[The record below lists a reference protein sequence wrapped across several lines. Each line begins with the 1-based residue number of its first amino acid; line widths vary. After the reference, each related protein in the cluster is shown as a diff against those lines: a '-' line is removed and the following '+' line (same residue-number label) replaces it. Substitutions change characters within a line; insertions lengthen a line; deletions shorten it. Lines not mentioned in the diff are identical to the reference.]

1 MPAAEVIPTIR
12 RYLSFE
18 ALFALVVLATAF
30 VRFYHL
36 NLKLFHH
43 DEAIHAWFSYEL
55 LTKGTY
61 TYDPMY
67 HGPIIYYITAGMFRL
82 FGDSDLVARLVP
94 ALLGVLIVVLVYFVY
109 RLGYLDKRQSLLA
122 GLLIMLSPD
131 LVYFSR
137 FLRHDIF
144 MLFFTFLFVVATL
157 YYIERKQLRFAAIMG
172 LAAGLALSCKEEM
185 PLVLILFGVY
195 FLYLIVRKK
204 VTLPPTKS
212 LLRDLA
218 IGALIAAGVMIVL
231 YSFFGL
237 HVDTLWT
244 GPVKAVEHWLSMHN
258 QQRLGGP
265 PYFYL
270 LLFGMYEVPI
280 VILAGASVVSYAVV
294 RLWRGRRR
302 DRVAAAAAE
311 IDAMAGVAPVAP
323 VAPKVPVF
331 DRRDEFFKFCLVWMA
346 GTMLMYAYIGEK
358 VPWLIIQQLLPMCL
372 AATWCLRS
380 KPPEERMVRHN
391 AWKWVTIAFLLFSIF
406 APIYGFGLLYT
417 TNHVQFVRED
427 ISEPIV
433 QVQNSED
440 LRGLFAD
447 MEAANKVVIASQNY
461 WPLPWYYRGDRWD
474 KVQFYGNK
482 IDENSVLSQNANVV
496 IADSGTSYDSLPG
509 YDKRTIKLNY
519 WFSWYDNQDR
529 IPEYYFKR
537 DGKLGSMN
545 LDVFTRTASSA
556 TVVPPVPLG

>member
-1 MPAAEVIPTIR
+1 MPAAEVSATIR

-18 ALFALVVLATAF
+18 ALFALLVLVTGF
-30 VRFYHL
+30 TRFYHL
-36 NLKLFHH
+36 NLKLLHH

-61 TYDPMY
+61 SYDPMY
-67 HGPIIYYITAGMFRL
+67 HGPVLYYITSGMFRL
-82 FGDSDLVARLVP
+82 FGDSDLVGRLVP

-109 RLGYLDKRQSLLA
+109 RLGYLDQRQSLLG

-144 MLFFTFLFVVATL
+144 MLFFTFLLVVAVL
-157 YYIERKQLRFAAIMG
+157 YYIERKQLRFAALAG

-185 PLVLILFGVY
+185 PLILILFGAY
-195 FLYLIVRKK
+195 FLFLVVRKR
-204 VTLPPTKS
+204 VTLPPTKV

-218 IGALIAAGVMIVL
+218 IAVLIAAGVMAVL

-237 HVDTLWT
+237 HIDTLWT
-244 GPVKAVEHWLSMHN
+244 GPVKAIEHWLSMHN

-265 PYFYL
+265 PYFYV
-270 LLFGMYEVPI
+270 LLFGLYEVPI
-280 VILAGASVVSYAVV
+280 VILAGASVVSYAVL
-294 RLWRGRRR
+294 RLRGRAKARI
-302 DRVAAAAAE
+302 AAVSAE
-311 IDAMAGVAPVAP
+311 IDELTGAAPAVRKTPAI
-323 VAPKVPVF
+323 
-331 DRRDEFFKFCLVWMA
+331 DRRAEFFKFCLVWMA
-346 GTMLMYAYIGEK
+346 GTMLMYSYIGEK

-372 AATWCLRS
+372 VATWCLRE
-380 KPPEERMVRHN
+380 KPPEERVVRHN
-391 AWKWVTIAFLLFSIF
+391 AWKWVTVAFLVFSIF

-417 TNHVQFVRED
+417 THHVQFVRED

-440 LRGLFAD
+440 LRGVFAD
-447 MEAANKVVIASQNY
+447 MNAANKVVIASQNY
-461 WPLPWYYRGDRWD
+461 WPLPWYFRGDRWN
-474 KVQFYGNK
+474 KIQFYGNR
-482 IDENSVLSQNANVV
+482 IDESAVLTQDADVV
-496 IADSGTSYDSLPG
+496 LTDSGSSYDSLPG

-519 WFSWYDNQDR
+519 WFSWYDNQNR
-529 IPEYYFKR
+529 VPEYYLKR

-545 LDVFTRTASSA
+545 LDVFTKIGPLEET
-556 TVVPPVPLG
+556 PPAVPLG

>member
-1 MPAAEVIPTIR
+1 
-12 RYLSFE
+12 
-18 ALFALVVLATAF
+18 
-30 VRFYHL
+30 
-36 NLKLFHH
+36 
-43 DEAIHAWFSYEL
+43 
-55 LTKGTY
+55 
-61 TYDPMY
+61 
-67 HGPIIYYITAGMFRL
+67 
-82 FGDSDLVARLVP
+82 
-94 ALLGVLIVVLVYFVY
+94 VLIVVLVYFVY
-109 RLGYLDKRQSLLA
+109 RLGYLDQRQSLLA

-157 YYIERKQLRFAAIMG
+157 YYVERKQLRFAGLMG

-185 PLVLILFGVY
+185 PLILILFGAY
-195 FLYLIVRKK
+195 FVFLIWRKK
-204 VTLPPTKS
+204 VTLPPWKVFA
-212 LLRDLA
+212 RDMA
-218 IGALIAAGVMIVL
+218 VGVLIAAGVMIVL

-244 GPVKAVEHWLSMHN
+244 GPVKAIEHWLAMHN

-265 PYFYL
+265 PYFYV
-270 LLFGMYEVPI
+270 LLFGLYEVPI

-294 RLWRGRRR
+294 RLWRGRSKARI
-302 DRVAAAAAE
+302 AAAQAE
-311 IDAMAGVAPVAP
+311 IDQLAGVAPATPAKPLV
-323 VAPKVPVF
+323 

-372 AATWCLRS
+372 VATWCIRS
-380 KPPEERMVRHN
+380 KPPEERLVQWN
-391 AWKWVTIAFLLFSIF
+391 GWKWVTVAFLLVAIF
-406 APIYGFGLLYT
+406 VPVYGVGLLYT
-417 TNHVQFVRED
+417 THHVQFVRED

-440 LRGLFAD
+440 LRGVFAD
-447 MEAANKVVIASQNY
+447 MDAANKVVIASQNY

-474 KVQFYGNK
+474 KIQFYGNR
-482 IDENSVLSQNANVV
+482 IDETAV
-496 IADSGTSYDSLPG
+496 IAQDADVVLTDSGSSYEFLPG
-509 YDKRTIKLNY
+509 YEKRTVKLNY

-529 IPEYYFKR
+529 IPAYYFAR

-545 LDVFTRTASSA
+545 LDVFTKIGPIGEAPPA
-556 TVVPPVPLG
+556 PEVPVV

>member
-43 DEAIHAWFSYEL
+43 DEAIHAWFSWEL

-67 HGPIIYYITAGMFRL
+67 HGPILYYITAGMFRI
-82 FGDSDLVARLVP
+82 FGDSDLVGRLVP

-109 RLGYLDKRQSLLA
+109 RLGYLDQRQSLLA

-144 MLFFTFLFVVATL
+144 MLFFTFLLVVAVL
-157 YYIERKQLRFAAIMG
+157 YYIERKQLRFAALAG
-172 LAAGLALSCKEEM
+172 LSAGLALSCKEEM
-185 PLVLILFGVY
+185 PLIIILFGAY
-195 FLYLIVRKK
+195 FLYLVVRKK
-204 VTLPPTKS
+204 VTLPPTKVF
-212 LLRDLA
+212 LRDLA
-218 IGALIAAGVMIVL
+218 VAVLIVAGVMAVL

-244 GPVKAVEHWLSMHN
+244 GPVKAIEHWLSMHN

-265 PYFYL
+265 PYFYV
-270 LLFGMYEVPI
+270 LLFGLYEVPI
-280 VILAGASVVSYAVV
+280 VILAGASVVSYAVL
-294 RLWRGRRR
+294 RLRGRARAR
-302 DRVAAAAAE
+302 LAAAAAE
-311 IDAMAGVAPVAP
+311 IDELTGVAPAT
-323 VAPKVPVF
+323 PKPPAV
-331 DRRDEFFKFCLVWMA
+331 DRRNEFFIFCLVWMA
-346 GTMLMYAYIGEK
+346 GTMLMYGYIGEK

-372 AATWCLRS
+372 AATWCLRE
-380 KPPEERMVRHN
+380 KPPEERVVRHD
-391 AWKWVTIAFLLFSIF
+391 AWKWVTVAFIVFSVF
-406 APIYGFGLLYT
+406 APIYGLGLAYT
-417 TNHVQFVRED
+417 THHVQFVRED

-440 LRGLFAD
+440 LRGVFAD
-447 MEAANKVVIASQNY
+447 MNAADRVVIASQNY
-461 WPLPWYYRGDRWD
+461 WPLPWYFRGDRWD
-474 KVQFYGNK
+474 KIQFYGNR
-482 IDENSVLSQNANVV
+482 IDESAVLAQDPDVV
-496 IADSGTSYDSLPG
+496 LADSGSSYASLPG
-509 YDKRTIKLNY
+509 YDRRTVKLNY
-519 WFSWYDNQDR
+519 WYSHYDNQDR

-545 LDVFTRTASSA
+545 LDVFTRIGPLEGTA
-556 TVVPPVPLG
+556 PPAVPLG

>member
-1 MPAAEVIPTIR
+1 MPAAEVIQTIR

-18 ALFALVVLATAF
+18 VLFGLLVLATAF
-30 VRFYHL
+30 TRFYNL

-43 DEAIHAWFSYEL
+43 DEAIHAWFSWEL

-67 HGPIIYYITAGMFRL
+67 HGPLLYYITAGMFRI
-82 FGDSDLVARLVP
+82 FGDSDLVGRLVP

-109 RLGYLDKRQSLLA
+109 RLGYLDQRQSLLA

-157 YYIERKQLRFAAIMG
+157 YYIERKQLRFAALMG
-172 LAAGLALSCKEEM
+172 LAAGLALSLKEEM
-185 PLVLILFGVY
+185 PLILILFGVY
-195 FLYLIVRKK
+195 FAYLVVRKK
-204 VTLPPTKS
+204 VTLPPAKI
-212 LLRDLA
+212 LLRDLGVA
-218 IGALIAAGVMIVL
+218 VLVGAGVMIVL

-237 HVDTLWT
+237 HIDTLWT
-244 GPVKAVEHWLSMHN
+244 GPVKAIEHWLSMHN

-265 PYFYL
+265 PYFYV
-270 LLFGMYEVPI
+270 LLFGLYEVPI
-280 VILAGASVVSYAVV
+280 VILAGASVVSYAVL
-294 RLWRGRRR
+294 RLRGRSKARR
-302 DRVAAAAAE
+302 DAVATE
-311 IDAMAGVAPVAP
+311 IDELTGVPPAV
-323 VAPKVPVF
+323 PKPRAI
-331 DRRDEFFKFCLVWMA
+331 DRRAEFFIFCLVWMA

-372 AATWCLRS
+372 AATWCLRE
-380 KPPEERMVRHN
+380 KPPEERLIRWN
-391 AWKWVTIAFLLFSIF
+391 GWKWVTVAFLLFAVF
-406 APIYGFGLLYT
+406 VPIYGFGLLYT

-440 LRGLFAD
+440 LRGLFAE
-447 MEAANKVVIASQNY
+447 MNAADKVVIASQNY
-461 WPLPWYYRGDRWD
+461 WPLPWYYRGDRWN
-474 KVQFYGNK
+474 KIQFYGNK
-482 IDENSVLSQNANVV
+482 IDESAVLAQNPDIVLT
-496 IADSGTSYDSLPG
+496 DSGSSYDSLPG
-509 YDKRTIKLNY
+509 YEKRTIKLNY
-519 WFSWYDNQDR
+519 WFSIYDNQDR
-529 IPEYYFKR
+529 IPEWYFKR

-545 LDVFTRTASSA
+545 IDVFARISSSGTA
-556 TVVPPVPLG
+556 PPAVPLG

>member
-1 MPAAEVIPTIR
+1 M
-12 RYLSFE
+12 
-18 ALFALVVLATAF
+18 VLATGF

-43 DEAIHAWFSYEL
+43 DEAIHSWFSYEL

-67 HGPIIYYITAGMFRL
+67 HGPVLYYITAGMFRI

-109 RLGYLDKRQSLLA
+109 RLGYLDQRQSLLA

-144 MLFFTFLFVVATL
+144 MLFFTFLLVVSLL
-157 YYIERKQLRFAAIMG
+157 YYLERKKLRFMALSG

-185 PLVLILFGVY
+185 PLILILFGAY
-195 FLYLIVRKK
+195 FLYLIVRKRLP
-204 VTLPPTKS
+204 LPPTKI

-218 IGALIAAGVMIVL
+218 VAVLIAAGVMVVL
-231 YSFFGL
+231 YSFFGM
-237 HVDTLWT
+237 HIETLWT
-244 GPVKAVEHWLSMHN
+244 GPVQAIQHWLSMHN

-265 PYFYL
+265 PYFYV
-270 LLFGMYEVPI
+270 LLFGLYEVPI
-280 VILAGASVVSYAVV
+280 VILAGASVVSYAVL
-294 RLWRGRRR
+294 RLRRR
-302 DRVAAAAAE
+302 AKERREAVSAE
-311 IDAMAGVAPVAP
+311 IDELTGAAPVARKAP
-323 VAPKVPVF
+323 VI
-331 DRRDEFFKFCLVWMA
+331 DRRNEFFVFCLVWMA

-380 KPPEERMVRHN
+380 KPPEDRMVRHR
-391 AWKWVTIAFLLFSIF
+391 AWKWVTIAFLLFAIF

-440 LRGLFAD
+440 LRGLFTD
-447 MEAANKVVIASQNY
+447 MNAANKVVIASPNY

-474 KVQFYGNK
+474 KIQFYGNK
-482 IDENSVLSQNANVV
+482 IDESQVLSQNADVV
-496 IADSGTSYDSLPG
+496 ITDSGSSYDSLPG

-519 WFSWYDNQDR
+519 WFSIYDNQNR
-529 IPEYYFKR
+529 LVEYYFQR

-545 LDVFTRTASSA
+545 LDIFTKIQPSA
-556 TVVPPVPLG
+556 